1 MLINDFDIQMAS
13 VFKNAHVYKNPKIL
27 QEVIDIL
34 YCQKTLKYSIKDI
47 SVVFEAKKFKKGDII
62 FELNDSFNRP
72 VKGAITYNND
82 IKHYVS
88 YLFQEDKFY
97 ILPVEVIKCLNPS
110 LSREE
115 SMKVLKDAIET
126 LSKSADDND
135 VQWGIKMDSIL
146 AFMEYEDNKEEI
158 MRNEDVIERAQKCIK
173 DYIDRKY
180 FVEHTTKNNMK
191 FHYCLN

>member
-13 VFKNAHVYKNPKIL
+13 VFKNANVYKNPNIL
-27 QEVIDIL
+27 KDVIDAL
-34 YCQKTLKYSIKDI
+34 YCQKTLEYSIKDI
-47 SVVFEAKKFKKGDII
+47 SVVFESKEFQKGDII
-62 FELNDSFNRP
+62 FELNDSLNRP
-72 VKGAITYNND
+72 VKGAITYNKD
-82 IKHYVS
+82 INRYVS
-88 YLFQEDKFY
+88 YLFQENNFY
-97 ILPVEVIKCLNPS
+97 ILPVEVIKCLNPF

-115 SMKVLKDAIET
+115 SMKVLKNAIEI

-135 VQWGIKMDSIL
+135 VQWGIKLDSIL

-158 MRNEDVIERAQKCIK
+158 MQNEDVIERAQKCIN

-180 FVEHTTKNNMK
+180 FEEHTTKNNIM